1 LAVKLKPRGNG
12 GEIVIQYRTLD
23 QLDHLLKRLR

>member
-1 LAVKLKPRGNG
+1 VKLKARGNA
-12 GEIVIQYRTLD
+12 GEVTISYKTLD